1 MNALHSHYRLTERL
15 SLHRLVRFQREKRHN
30 TVWSR
35 RPPLRFKLLCLAR
48 EGGGDSGEFCQRR
61 WVGAAHTNR

>member
-35 RPPLRFKLLCLAR
+35 RPPLRFHVAGLACK
-48 EGGGDSGEFCQRR
+48 GVGDSGGFRQ
-61 WVGAAHTNR
+61 